1 MDAWTFHGHLGRD
14 AELRMTKSGVAV
26 VNFSVACKRGWGEKE
41 KTVWVECAWFGQ
53 RAEKVVQWLTK
64 GSHLLVTGEPDVSA
78 WEKRDGSGIG
88 CALQCVVRDVDFLGG
103 SERGES
109 RAPSPHEPAP
119 VAAAAVAA
127 VVDEDVPF

>member
-14 AELRMTKSGVAV
+14 AELRTTKSGVPV
-26 VNFSVACKRGWGEKE
+26 VNFSVACKRGWGDKE

-88 CALQCVVRDVDFLGG
+88 SALQCMVRDVDFLGG
-103 SERGES
+103 RSESAVGARS
-109 RAPSPHEPAP
+109 AHDAPASDAAPSPAG
-119 VAAAAVAA
+119 
-127 VVDEDVPF
+127 VDEDVPF